1 MFFYGDLR
9 NPKDAAPDTIR
20 RTIMMYQYRCLD
32 DIIEDVFAW
41 VQSPKIHHTLNS
53 IPEMAYF
60 AAQIDNLHTE
70 SLELIKKIGI
80 LPNALKSLLLDAE
93 RLDSLYDR
101 KLSGM
106 IGILNAISQITDNTA
121 LTMAIHETRDT
132 LFPEGALGTTHSYL
146 RQAGYVVISN
156 MRISLAMRDFLRGA
170 TFNGHSLL
178 DDYNVWVTTGKSL
191 KALENRWDQ
200 LLCTFS
206 DVDISPT
213 DVRNIKIKWRR
224 LAQQIESVV
233 ATTPLINDG
242 ERRLVLATIRT
253 AKNGQRHSSTKH
265 NMKTQIG

>member
-1 MFFYGDLR
+1 
-9 NPKDAAPDTIR
+9 
-20 RTIMMYQYRCLD
+20 MYQYRCLD

-41 VQSPKIHHTLNS
+41 VQSPKIHHALNS
-53 IPEMAYF
+53 IPEMSYF

-70 SLELIKKIGI
+70 SLELIKKIGV
-80 LPNALKSLLLDAE
+80 LPNTLKSLLLDAE

-106 IGILNAISQITDNTA
+106 IGVLNATSQITDSSA
-121 LTMAIHETRDT
+121 LTTAIHETRNT

-156 MRISLAMRDFLRGA
+156 MRISLAMRDFLKGVV
-170 TFNGHSLL
+170 FNGHSLL

-200 LLCTFS
+200 LLRAYP

-213 DVRNIKIKWRR
+213 DVRNIKIRWRR

-233 ATTPLINDG
+233 TTTPLINDG
-242 ERRLVLATIRT
+242 ERRLILAIIRS
-253 AKNGQRHSSTKH
+253 AKICQPQSSTNRK
-265 NMKTQIG
+265 MKKQVG